1 MTTKIIM
8 ATNKQ
13 LLSYCGIIF
22 LLSWTLQLIA
32 IATTGDVNSESAE
45 AWLVGAMFV
54 PLFVTIGFLVK
65 NKSLRSKL
73 AWKPNLK
80 IFGTI
85 IIAFLI
91 PTVIAFLVLFV
102 IEIMGYGNSGWFA
115 FSADGATI
123 SGGPFLL
130 GLGKQSWLMFIMNI
144 LATAGAFSLMNG
156 IPAAGEEFAWRGFLQ
171 GQLTQRHGSIKGIVL
186 LGFIWSMWHLP
197 AQLAGYNFPDNPIF
211 GSLII
216 SPIELISVSLFLGWL
231 TIKSGSFIPAAI
243 AHGAGNSIQ
252 EGIISNINL
261 QVPRIYEDLIT
272 LFITVVV
279 GLVFLYLINKRL
291 KLDTVSVKAI
301 ETKD

>member
-1 MTTKIIM
+1 M

-13 LLSYCGIIF
+13 LLSYCGLIF
-22 LLSWTLQLIA
+22 FLSWALQILA
-32 IATTGDVNSESAE
+32 IATTGDINSESAE
-45 AWLVGAMFV
+45 TWLVGTMFV

-65 NKSLRSKL
+65 DKSLRSKL

-102 IEIMGYGNSGWFA
+102 IEIMGYGHSGWFE
-115 FSADGATI
+115 FYPDGATI

-130 GLGKQSWLMFIMNI
+130 GMGKQSWLMFTMNI

-171 GQLTQRHGSIKGIVL
+171 GQLTQRYGSIKAI

-211 GSLII
+211 GSFII
-216 SPIELISVSLFLGWL
+216 SPIELIAVSFFLGWL
-231 TIKSGSFIPAAI
+231 TLKSGSFIPAAI

-252 EGIISNINL
+252 EGVISNINI

-272 LFITVVV
+272 LFISVAV
-279 GLVFLYLINKRL
+279 GLVFLFFINKAS
-291 KLDTVSVKAI
+291 KLDSLNVR
-301 ETKD
+301 D

>member
-1 MTTKIIM
+1 MTS
-8 ATNKQ
+8 NKQ
-13 LLSYCGIIF
+13 LIFYCGLIF
-22 LLSWTLQLIA
+22 FLSWALQILA
-32 IATTGDVNSESAE
+32 IITTGNINSESAE
-45 AWLVGAMFV
+45 VWLVATMFV

-65 NKSLRSKL
+65 NNSLRSKL
-73 AWKPNLK
+73 LWRPNLK
-80 IFGTI
+80 MFAAI

-91 PTVIAFLVLFV
+91 PTVIAFLVLFI
-102 IEIMGYGNSGWFA
+102 IEIMGYGQSGWFE
-115 FSADGATI
+115 FYADGSTI

-130 GLGKQSWLMFIMNI
+130 GLGKQSWLMFAINI

-171 GQLTQRHGSIKGIVL
+171 GQLTQRYGSIKGIAI

-216 SPIELISVSLFLGWL
+216 SPIELIAVSFFLGWL
-231 TIKSGSFIPAAI
+231 TLKSGSFIPAAI

-252 EGIISNINL
+252 EGVISNINI

-272 LFITVVV
+272 LSSTVVM
-279 GLVFLYLINKRL
+279 GLVFLSFINKAS
-291 KLDTVSVKAI
+291 KLDSRTRK
-301 ETKD
+301 ETRD

>member
-45 AWLVGAMFV
+45 AWLVGTMFV

-73 AWKPNLK
+73 SWKPNLK
-80 IFGTI
+80 IFGAI

-102 IEIMGYGNSGWFA
+102 IEIMGYGNSGWFD

-252 EGIISNINL
+252 EGVISNINL

>member
-1 MTTKIIM
+1 MT
-8 ATNKQ
+8 TNKQ
-13 LLSYCGIIF
+13 LLSYCGLIF
-22 LLSWTLQLIA
+22 FLSWALQIFA
-32 IATTGDVNSESAE
+32 IAATGNINGESAE
-45 AWLVGAMFV
+45 VWLVCTMFV

-73 AWKPNLK
+73 AWKLNLK

-91 PTVIAFLVLFV
+91 PTIIAFLVLLV
-102 IEIMGYGNSGWFA
+102 VEIMGYGHSGWFE
-115 FSADGATI
+115 FYTDGATI

-130 GLGKQSWLMFIMNI
+130 GMGKQSWLMFTMNI

-171 GQLTQRHGSIKGIVL
+171 GQLTERYGSIKGIAI

-211 GSLII
+211 GSFII
-216 SPIELISVSLFLGWL
+216 SPIELIAVSFFLGWL
-231 TIKSGSFIPAAI
+231 TLKSGSFIPAAI

-252 EGIISNINL
+252 EGVISNINI
-261 QVPRIYEDLIT
+261 QIPRIYEDLIT
-272 LFITVVV
+272 MFITVAV
-279 GLVFLYLINKRL
+279 GLAFLFFIHKAS
-291 KLDTVSVKAI
+291 KLDSLNVK
-301 ETKD
+301 D